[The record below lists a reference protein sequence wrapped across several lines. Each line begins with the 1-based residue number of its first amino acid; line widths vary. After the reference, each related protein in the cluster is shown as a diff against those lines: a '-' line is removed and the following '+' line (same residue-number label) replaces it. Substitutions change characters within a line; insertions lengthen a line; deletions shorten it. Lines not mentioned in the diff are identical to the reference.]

1 MELPP
6 RLLRT
11 QAAATYCGFTKST
24 FEKMRCYGTGPRFVR
39 RGASVFYDLR
49 DLDEWLGSL
58 PRFTSTSDPG
68 QDNSRHGA

>member
-1 MELPP
+1 
-6 RLLRT
+6 
-11 QAAATYCGFTKST
+11 
-24 FEKMRCYGTGPRFVR
+24 MRCYGTGPRFVR